1 MPTLTPEQ
9 QLEKRIHE
17 RFVKAMATYHLIEDD
32 DKILVGLSGGKDSM
46 CLTEILA
53 RRSQIHHP
61 RFEVEA
67 LHVRMDNIEYES
79 DTQYLEEFCR
89 RLGVRLHVRTTRFDP
104 TTDKRK
110 SPCFL
115 CSWYRRKEL
124 FNLAQEL
131 GFNKIALGHHQDDIL
146 HTTLMGLFY
155 QGQFGCMP
163 ARLRMRKMPL
173 TLIRPLCL
181 VTEHDLKQMADIKG
195 YQEQKKIC
203 PHENDSHRTTIKQL
217 FDEIESMNP
226 EARSCVWRAL
236 VSAGKLV
243 EE

>member
-1 MPTLTPEQ
+1 MPLPTPEQ
-9 QLEKRIHE
+9 LLDKRIHD

-53 RRSQIHHP
+53 RRSRIHHP

-67 LHVRMDNIEYES
+67 LHLRMENIEYES
-79 DTQYLEEFCR
+79 DTQYLADFCHQ
-89 RLGVRLHVRTTRFDP
+89 LGVKLHVRTTHFDP
-104 TTDKRK
+104 STDKRK

-115 CSWYRRKEL
+115 CSWYRRKEM
-124 FNLAQEL
+124 FNLAQQL

-146 HTTLMGLFY
+146 HTTLLGLFY
-155 QGQFGCMP
+155 QGQFGGMP
-163 ARLRMRKMPL
+163 ALLRMRKMPL
-173 TLIRPLCL
+173 TLIRPLCM
-181 VTEHDLKQMADIKG
+181 VAESDLIQMAEMRG
-195 YQEQKKIC
+195 YQEQKKRC
-203 PHENDSHRTTIKQL
+203 PYEHDSHRTDIKRL
-217 FDEIESMNP
+217 FAEIEAMNP

-236 VSAGKLV
+236 TSAGKLM